1 MYLVVG
7 LGNPGDEY
15 KYTKHNSGF
24 LIIDKIANKL
34 GIEINK
40 KKFKGLIAQTEI
52 NGDKVIFLKPQTYM
66 NLSGESIIEVVNY
79 YKIPKENV
87 VVIYD
92 DIDIEIGKIR
102 IKREGSAGTHN
113 GMRSIVSNLR
123 TEKFPRI
130 RIGIKQIDNEKP
142 IIDYVLSNFNNE
154 QIKDFDRL
162 SDQVYDTIIDIV
174 NGNIDK
180 AMNKYN

>member
-174 NGNIDK
+174 NGDIDK

>member
-15 KYTKHNSGF
+15 RYTKHNSGF
-24 LIIDKIANKL
+24 LIIDRIAEKL
-34 GIEINK
+34 GVQINK
-40 KKFKGLIAQTEI
+40 KKFKGLFTQKDI
-52 NGDKVIFLKPQTYM
+52 NGEKVFFLKPQTYM
-66 NLSGESIIEVVNY
+66 NLSGESIIEIVNY

-87 VVIYD
+87 IVIYD
-92 DIDIEIGKIR
+92 DIDIEIGKMR

-113 GMRSIVSNLR
+113 GMRSVVANLN

-130 RIGIKQIDNEKP
+130 RIGIKQVEYDIP
-142 IIDYVLSNFNNE
+142 IMDYVLSNFNNE

-162 SDQVYDTIIDIV
+162 SDQVYDTILNII
-174 NGNIDK
+174 NGNIEK

>member
-66 NLSGESIIEVVNY
+66 NLSGESIIEAVNY

-174 NGNIDK
+174 NGDIDK

>member
-1 MYLVVG
+1 MFLVVG

-15 KYTKHNSGF
+15 RYTKHNSGF
-24 LIIDKIANKL
+24 LIIDRIANKL

-40 KKFKGLIAQTEI
+40 KKFKGLIAQKDIKGE
-52 NGDKVIFLKPQTYM
+52 KVIFLKPQTYM

-87 VVIYD
+87 IIIYD
-92 DIDIEIGKIR
+92 DIDIEIGKMR

-113 GMRSIVSNLR
+113 GMRSIVANLH

-142 IIDYVLSNFNNE
+142 IIDYVLSNFNDE

-162 SDQVYDTIIDIV
+162 SDQVYDTILNIID
-174 NGNIDK
+174 NNIEK